1 MDVELDHGFFQEEPA
16 TTTNLCL
23 HNTLPT
29 CLTERLFN
37 NLTALVLINLW
48 DTPFLSEFIRI
59 FRATTHLEFLH
70 LENADCVPDAEYDD
84 TDIAL
89 PFLRHLYIG
98 RTTGGTFSLISHIR
112 APALAFLTFCRLSN
126 INLMFVVRAAPTW
139 AA

>member
-1 MDVELDHGFFQEEPA
+1 MPMDVELDHGFFQEEPA
-16 TTTNLCL
+16 TMTNLCL

-89 PFLRHLYIG
+89 PFLRAFIHRPHDWRDVLPH
-98 RTTGGTFSLISHIR
+98 ISHSSTSPRVFDI
-112 APALAFLTFCRLSN
+112 L
-126 INLMFVVRAAPTW
+126 PTL
-139 AA
+139 